1 VVLGTASEYH
11 DPSYYKLVNIAYGN
25 ENASFEVMNVNIVY
39 SDGSLSISASRSLP
53 NGITSGMST
62 LNVANDVLV
71 YKDSREK
78 LTFTIKVSGYEI

>member
-1 VVLGTASEYH
+1 MS
-11 DPSYYKLVNIAYGN
+11 VNIA
-25 ENASFEVMNVNIVY
+25 Y

-62 LNVANDVLV
+62 LNVANDVLI